1 MKGLVIIMAK
11 FVYKMQNILEIK
23 YKLETQAKTAYAE
36 ANNRLTEEELKL
48 DAIHNDING
57 YEEEIRMISRSQLDV
72 AKLRWCSEAIEIK
85 KLAAEE
91 QKMAIERAR
100 KQVELARIKLNEIM
114 VDRKTHEKLREHA
127 FEDFKQ
133 EIADEEKKEVD
144 ELVSFKFNKAK

>member
-1 MKGLVIIMAK
+1 MAK

-36 ANNRLTEEELKL
+36 ANNRLREEELKL
-48 DAIHNDING
+48 KSIYDDINK
-57 YEEEIRMISRSQLDV
+57 YENEIRDISKNVLDV
-72 AKLRWCSEAIEIK
+72 TKLKWCSEAIEIK
-85 KLAAEE
+85 KLEAQE
-91 QKMAIERAR
+91 QNKAIEKAR
-100 KQVELARIKLNEIM
+100 KQVELTRIKLNEIM
-114 VDRKTHEKLREHA
+114 VDRKTHEKLRERA

>member
-1 MKGLVIIMAK
+1 MKGLVTVMAK

-36 ANNRLTEEELKL
+36 ANNKLIEEELKL
-48 DAIHNDING
+48 DAIYDDING
-57 YEEEIRMISRSQLDV
+57 YEEEIRKISQSELNIT
-72 AKLRWCSEAIEIK
+72 KLKWCSEAIEIK

-91 QKMAIERAR
+91 QKVAIEKAR
-100 KQVELARIKLNEIM
+100 KQLEQARIKLNEVM

-133 EIADEEKKEVD
+133 EIADAEKKEVD
-144 ELVSFKFNKAK
+144 ELVSFKFNKSK

>member
-1 MKGLVIIMAK
+1 MAK

-36 ANNRLTEEELKL
+36 ANNKLIEEELKL
-48 DAIHNDING
+48 DAIYDDING
-57 YEEEIRMISRSQLDV
+57 YEEEIRSISRSGLDV
-72 AKLRWCSEAIEIK
+72 TKLKWCSEAIEIK

-91 QKMAIERAR
+91 QKVAIEKAR
-100 KQVELARIKLNEIM
+100 KQLEQARIKLNEVM

-133 EIADEEKKEVD
+133 ELAYAEKKEVD
-144 ELVSFKFNKAK
+144 ELVSFKFNKSK

>member
-1 MKGLVIIMAK
+1 MKGSVIIMAK

-36 ANNRLTEEELKL
+36 ANNKLMEEELKL
-48 DAIHNDING
+48 DAIYDDING
-57 YEEEIRMISRSQLDV
+57 YEEEIRRISQSELDI
-72 AKLRWCSEAIEIK
+72 AKLKWCAEAIEIK

-91 QKMAIERAR
+91 QKIEIEKAR

-144 ELVSFKFNKAK
+144 ELVSFKFNKAE